1 MAKTRGERL
10 KERADKKA
18 GKGKYTKAAK
28 LSKKGLEADK
38 KTVKKAAK
46 KISTAK
52 TSKAIDKAREKY
64 TSAKGRLDD
73 AAKRQKRSDQLKSKT
88 YRDSRAK
95 VLEDAMRKDEIS
107 FKNSAIDKIEN
118 ARKTK
123 YENIT
128 RMEAAKLAAKAKKN

>member
-28 LSKKGLEADK
+28 LRKKGLEADE

-46 KISTAK
+46 KLSTAK
-52 TSKAIDKAREKY
+52 TSKARDKAREKY

-73 AAKRQKRSDQLKSKT
+73 AAKRRERIEQL
-88 YRDSRAK
+88 
-95 VLEDAMRKDEIS
+95 EAMRKNEIPM
-107 FKNSAIDKIEN
+107 KNSAIDKIEN
-118 ARKTK
+118 AQKNRL
-123 YENIT
+123 ERIE

>member
-18 GKGKYTKAAK
+18 SKGKYTKAAK
-28 LSKKGLEADK
+28 LSKKGLEADE

-46 KISTAK
+46 KLSTAK
-52 TSKAIDKAREKY
+52 TSKARDKAREKY

-73 AAKRQKRSDQLKSKT
+73 AAKKQKRSDQLKSRRNST
-88 YRDSRAK
+88 AK
-95 VLEDAMRKDEIS
+95 KLEDAMRKDEIS
-107 FKNSAIDKIEN
+107 FRNSAIDKIEN
-118 ARKTK
+118 AQKNK

-128 RMEAAKLAAKAKKN
+128 RMEAAKLQAKAKRN

>member
-46 KISTAK
+46 KLSTAK
-52 TSKAIDKAREKY
+52 TSKARDKAREKY
-64 TSAKGRLDD
+64 TSAKGRIDD
-73 AAKRQKRSDQLKSKT
+73 AAKRQKRSDELKSKT

-95 VLEDAMRKDEIS
+95 VLEDAMRKNEIG
-107 FKNSAIDKIEN
+107 FKNRTIDKIED
-118 ARKTK
+118 ARKRSV
-123 YENIT
+123 ESIE
-128 RMEAAKLAAKAKKN
+128 RIEAAKLAAKAKKN